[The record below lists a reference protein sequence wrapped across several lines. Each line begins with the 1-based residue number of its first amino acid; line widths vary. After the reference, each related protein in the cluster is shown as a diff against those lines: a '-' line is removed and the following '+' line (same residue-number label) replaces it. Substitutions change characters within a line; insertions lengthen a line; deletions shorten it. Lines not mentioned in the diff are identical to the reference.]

1 MTSVGLR
8 GAVDIRK
15 QPWAL
20 SYVAALSLW
29 VAITLVSG
37 KGMLGTMN
45 AALNVAP
52 FLILV
57 GIGQL
62 FIITLGNGNIDL
74 SIPNTMAVS
83 AFIGVNVMSAS
94 GSVPLG
100 FAAAIG
106 CGLIVASV
114 NLFSILVL
122 SIPPIVATLAT
133 GLLAATVSFTQSSN
147 FTAAIP
153 DSLRQFVISE
163 VGGVSVLTVICIGF
177 SVLAAMVLT
186 TTRYGRSVQAIGQ
199 NLRAAQLSEVS
210 VTSVVVRAYISSA
223 VLAAISGVL
232 LAAYTGVSL
241 GMGDSYLFGSIA
253 IVALGGSLMIGGQSN
268 IPGVWGGALF
278 LGLLVTLL
286 NVLQLGAAFQDITE
300 GAVILAVLAIAGTSR
315 GA

>member
-8 GAVDIRK
+8 GAADIRK

-20 SYVAALSLW
+20 SYVAALILW

-57 GIGQL
+57 GVGQL

-83 AFIGVNVMSAS
+83 AFVGINVMSAS

-147 FTAAIP
+147 FTASVP

-163 VGGVSVLTVICIGF
+163 VGGVSVLTVLCIGF
-177 SVLAAMVLT
+177 SVLAAVVLT

-199 NLRAAQLSEVS
+199 NLRAAQLSDVS
-210 VTSVVVRAYISSA
+210 VTSVVVRAYISSG

-241 GMGDSYLFGSIA
+241 GMGDSYLFGSIS
-253 IVALGGSLMIGGQSN
+253 IVALGGSLMIGGKSN

-300 GAVILAVLAIAGTSR
+300 GAVILAVLTIAGASR